1 MKEKCYFCKKK
12 VGYMGFTCKCNHIYC
27 KKHRYTHSHNCIAV
41 SETKQK
47 EKEKIE
53 TKNPKIDYQKVVQ
66 L

>member
-1 MKEKCYFCKKK
+1 MKEKCYLCKKK

-27 KKHRYTHSHNCIAV
+27 QKHRFSHSHNCTLL

-47 EKEKIE
+47 AKEKIE
-53 TKNPKIDYQKVVQ
+53 LTNPKIDYQKVEK